1 VAGSG
6 LFARAGLLSRGLDYA
21 TPVLKRSIVG
31 GGFMIARWVV
41 PLMLAIAIGCSHPQ
55 LGPGEVYNSQVITE
69 DEIVASRGSNAYE
82 VIHKLRSNFLTNRG
96 ETSLNRNQ
104 STPYPTVYVDDQEF
118 GPISTLSSIP
128 AAQITMIRLY
138 RVSEANAK
146 YGSHNLSGVIS
157 ITTRK

>member
-1 VAGSG
+1 
-6 LFARAGLLSRGLDYA
+6 LLSQGLDYA
-21 TPVLKRSIVG
+21 APALKRSFVG
-31 GGFMIARWVV
+31 GGFMIARWVA
-41 PLMLAIAIGCSHPQ
+41 PLMLAMVVGCSHPQ
-55 LGPGEVYNSQVITE
+55 LGPGEMYNSQVITE

-96 ETSLNRNQ
+96 ETSLNRGQ
-104 STPYPTVYVDDQEF
+104 SNPYPTVYVDDQEF

-128 AAQITMIRLY
+128 AAQITMIQLY

>member
-1 VAGSG
+1 
-6 LFARAGLLSRGLDYA
+6 
-21 TPVLKRSIVG
+21 
-31 GGFMIARWVV
+31 MIARWVV
-41 PLMLAIAIGCSHPQ
+41 ALTLTIAVGCSHPK
-55 LGPGEVYNSQVITE
+55 LGPADLYNSQVITE

-96 ETSLNRNQ
+96 ETSLNQGQ
-104 STPYPTVYVDDQEF
+104 SNPYPTVYVDDQEF

-128 AAQITMIRLY
+128 AAQITMIQLY